1 MKKEPLLFLC
11 HRIPFPPN
19 KGDKIRSFNMLK
31 VLSQTYD
38 VYLACFVDD
47 PFDWQYVDKLNHYC
61 QKKLLINQNKTLS
74 KIKGLQ
80 AFISG
85 DAISVPYYYSRKMAK
100 WTNEVIDIHNIKQVF
115 VYSSSM
121 AQYVEG
127 KRYSELN
134 RVIDFVDVDS
144 DKWNQYSEGKTGLAR
159 WVYKREWRKLQSFE
173 NKIAEEFQHSL
184 FVSPQEAN
192 LFKKQVSESVRL
204 KVSGMLNGVDTDFFD
219 PQNPAIDSI
228 EENIDVV
235 FTGAMDYWANIDAV
249 IWFSNKVWPLVKD
262 RYPKARFFVV
272 GGNPSSQITALDGQ
286 LGIKVTGRVKDVRPF
301 IKSAKVV
308 VAPLQIARGLQNKVL
323 EAMSM
328 AKPVVATSMAIEG
341 IEARNEEIK
350 ICDNE
355 QDFSQQVI
363 DCLNHSICAEN
374 SRSWILDNLQWQ
386 SSLSRLPSLFKDNQI
401 DAHK

>member
-31 VLSQTYD
+31 ALSQSFD
-38 VYLACFVDD
+38 IYLACFVDD
-47 PFDWQYVDKLNHYC
+47 PFDWQYADKLDNYC
-61 QKKLLINQNKTLS
+61 QQKLLIKQNKTVS

-85 DAISVPYYYSRKMAK
+85 EAISVPYYYSRRMAK
-100 WTNEVIDIHNIKQVF
+100 WTNDIIAAHKIKQVF

-121 AQYVEG
+121 AQYVAGEN
-127 KRYSELN
+127 YSELN
-134 RVIDFVDVDS
+134 RIIDFVDVDS

-159 WVYKREWRKLQSFE
+159 WVYKREWRKLQSLE

-192 LFKKQVSESVRL
+192 LFKQQVSESVRL
-204 KVSGMLNGVDTDFFD
+204 KVSGMLNGVDTAFFD
-219 PQNPAIDSI
+219 PQNPDIQSA

-249 IWFSNKVWPLVKD
+249 IWFSEKVWPLVKAS
-262 RYPKARFFVV
+262 YPKASFFVV
-272 GGNPSSQITALDGQ
+272 GGNPSSQIKALDGQ
-286 LGIKVTGRVKDVRPF
+286 LGIKVTGRVQDVRPY

-350 ICDNE
+350 ICDNA

-363 DCLNHSICAEN
+363 DYLNHSTCADN
-374 SRSWILDNLQWQ
+374 SRTWILENLQWQ
-386 SSLSRLPSLFKDNQI
+386 SSLSRLPSLFKDDELDVN
-401 DAHK
+401 

>member
-31 VLSQTYD
+31 ELSQSYD
-38 VYLACFVDD
+38 IYLACFVDD
-47 PFDWQYVDKLNHYC
+47 PFDWQYADKLDHYC
-61 QKKLLINQNKTLS
+61 QQKLLIKQNKTLS

-85 DAISVPYYYSRKMAK
+85 DAISVPYYYSRKLAN
-100 WTNEVIDIHNIKQVF
+100 WSNDVIAVHNIKQVF

-127 KRYSELN
+127 ERYSQLN
-134 RVIDFVDVDS
+134 RIIDFVDVDS

-159 WVYKREWRKLQSFE
+159 WVYKREWRKLQSLE

-192 LFKKQVSESVRL
+192 LFKQQVSESVGR

-219 PQNPAIDSI
+219 PQNPDIDSM

-235 FTGAMDYWANIDAV
+235 FTGAMDYWANVDAV
-249 IWFSNKVWPLVKD
+249 IWFSKNVWPLIIAS
-262 RYPKARFFVV
+262 YPKASFFVV

-286 LGIKVTGRVKDVRPF
+286 LGIKVTGRVQDVRPY
-301 IKSAKVV
+301 IRNAKVV

-350 ICDNE
+350 ICDDALN
-355 QDFSQQVI
+355 FSQQVI
-363 DCLNHSICAEN
+363 NYLNRSICAGK
-374 SRSWILDNLQWQ
+374 SRTWILDNLQWQ
-386 SSLSRLPSLFKDNQI
+386 SSLSRLPNLFKDDKI
-401 DAHK
+401 DAN